1 MQKRTL
7 KEEVS
12 LLNRKTKNF
21 TTAQLSPERAME
33 GYGFHPKKVWRDS
46 LRFILSTAV
55 SKIFK
60 TPWRKVNLVYQRLH
74 EYLLEVDIDPG
85 QLKRDVAGLDAG
97 WSTMRKM
104 LRNNRGMTKLMLD
117 HGCRSKIIY
126 PYILA
131 GSQAVSLEVFNG
143 KAFDLAGD
151 FVDIP
156 YDDMAIFYAIHEPI
170 GVDIRERIAFE
181 RKWIGEA
188 LKNSSGDIE
197 ILSCG
202 AGLCSFLRIPNR
214 LPIRKKNNSK
224 SGKIK
229 VTAIDLDERNLE
241 NLKLVFPS
249 IRRIDDE
256 TVTIPRYNT
265 TYTIADISETCE
277 LTENAKRFKIVN
289 IQGVLSYYRFGGKTK
304 QMLATLM
311 KAMANDGMILCDLQV
326 FEISLIR
333 CALCMGWVSDLFPDW
348 SAKSAIRR
356 MQKICNSLGLTMEY
370 QICSRNPRPTTVLF
384 CLRRSE

>member
-1 MQKRTL
+1 M
-7 KEEVS
+7 
-12 LLNRKTKNF
+12 NRKTKNF

-33 GYGFHPKKVWRDS
+33 DYGFHPKKVWRDS

-181 RKWIGEA
+181 RKWIGES

-249 IRRIDDE
+249 IRRINDE

-277 LTENAKRFKIVN
+277 LAENAKKFKIVN
-289 IQGVLSYYRFGGKTK
+289 IQGVLSYYRFGGKTR

-311 KAMANDGMILCDLQV
+311 KAMADDGMILCDLQV